1 MDVFLANEQGV
12 PLDEPHLAA
21 LARHVLEAEDVE
33 DSAELSLL
41 FVGADHIRRLNARYA
56 GDDYA
61 TDVLAFPMSEDD
73 DDDEDPLMVGDVVVC
88 PEVAR
93 ENSVKAGT
101 TLERELQMLVVHGTL
116 HLLGY
121 DHQNDA
127 QRAAMEKRMNEI
139 LASFLTQPA
148 PG

>member
-12 PLDEPHLAA
+12 PLDEPLLAA

-61 TDVLAFPMSEDD
+61 TDVLAFPMAED

-88 PEVAR
+88 PEIAR
-93 ENSVKAGT
+93 ENAAKAGT
-101 TLERELQMLVVHGTL
+101 TLERELRMLVVHGTL

-121 DHQNDA
+121 DHLNDA
-127 QRAAMEKRMNEI
+127 QRAAMEKRMTEI
-139 LASFLTQPA
+139 LDGFSSQPA

>member
-1 MDVFLANEQGV
+1 MDVFLANEQGI
-12 PLDEPHLAA
+12 PLDEPLLAA
-21 LARHVLEAEDVE
+21 LARHVLESEDV
-33 DSAELSLL
+33 DSSAELSIL
-41 FVGADHIRRLNARYA
+41 FVGGDHIRRLNARYA
-56 GDDYA
+56 GDDHE
-61 TDVLAFPMSEDD
+61 TDVLAFPMTEDD
-73 DDDEDPLMVGDVVVC
+73 EDDDPLMVGDVVVC

-93 ENSVKAGT
+93 ENAAKAGT

-127 QRAAMEKRMNEI
+127 QRAAMDKRTNEI
-139 LASFLTQPA
+139 IASFAREPA

>member
-12 PLDEPHLAA
+12 PLDEPLLAA
-21 LARHVLEAEDVE
+21 LARHVLDSEEVD
-33 DSAELSLL
+33 DSAELSIL

-61 TDVLAFPMSEDD
+61 TDVLAFPMNEDD
-73 DDDEDPLMVGDVVVC
+73 EDDDPLMVGDVVVC

-93 ENSVKAGT
+93 DNAAKAGS

-127 QRAAMEKRMNEI
+127 QRAAMEKRMSEI
-139 LASFLTQPA
+139 LSSFSAGQPA
-148 PG
+148 SG

>member
-12 PLDEPHLAA
+12 PLDEPLLAA
-21 LARHVLEAEDVE
+21 LARHVLEAEEVD

-61 TDVLAFPMSEDD
+61 TDVLAFPMAEDD
-73 DDDEDPLMVGDVVVC
+73 DEDDPLMVGDVVVC
-88 PEVAR
+88 PEVAAS
-93 ENSVKAGT
+93 NAAKAGT
-101 TLERELQMLVVHGTL
+101 SLERELQTLVVHGTL

-127 QRAAMEKRMNEI
+127 QRAEMDRRTNEV
-139 LASFLTQPA
+139 LASFSREPA
-148 PG
+148 SG